1 MMIGCCFAR
10 AVTVIGAMTQLGA
23 LAAAPEVADF
33 YRGRTMTMFIGYP
46 SGGGYDLYART
57 IARHIV
63 RHIPGAPTMVSQN
76 MPGASSMLLGN
87 HIARVAPRDGTAIA
101 AVNSA
106 LLFDT
111 VFQGE
116 ASKAQFK
123 GTDLFTLGNVVSSAS
138 VLIALT
144 STGVERLDDLKTK
157 PIIVGATGRSGDT
170 YLLPLAIKRML
181 DLDALKIVPGYP
193 GTREIAVALERAE
206 ITGRVW
212 DMEGIKAARPQWL
225 KDGTIRI
232 IAQLAPQKMPEVPAD
247 VPLVKE
253 FVPSADDQKVLDVI
267 FMSTILARP
276 YVAPPGLPPARA
288 KALRDAFMATMK
300 DEQFLAEMTKHAM
313 TIDPTTGEDMERI
326 VRDAHALPPPLVE
339 QVRAILRD

>member
-1 MMIGCCFAR
+1 MKLAHCLARTVTLLAALAQLSTAAR
-10 AVTVIGAMTQLGA
+10 AD
-23 LAAAPEVADF
+23 EVSDF
-33 YRGRTMTMFIGYP
+33 FRGKTMTMFIGYP

-63 RHIPGAPTMVSQN
+63 RHIPGAPTMISQN

-87 HIARVAPRDGTAIA
+87 HIARVAPRDGTALA

-123 GTDLFTLGNVVSSAS
+123 GPDLFAIGNVVSSAS
-138 VLIALT
+138 VLITLA
-144 STGVERLDDLKTK
+144 SAGVERLDQIKTK
-157 PIIVGATGRSGDT
+157 EIIVGATGRSGDT

-181 DLDALKIVPGYP
+181 GLDALKIVPGYP
-193 GTREIAVALERAE
+193 GTREVAVALERAE

-232 IAQLAPQKMPEVPAD
+232 LAQLAPQKMPEVPQD

-253 FVPSADDQKVLDVI
+253 FVPSADDQKVLDII

-276 YVAPPGLPPARA
+276 FVAPPGIPAPRA

-300 DEQFLAEMTKHAM
+300 DEQFLADMTKHSM
-313 TIDPTTGEDMERI
+313 TIDPTSGEDMERI
-326 VRDAHALPPPLVE
+326 VRDAHALPAALVE
-339 QVRAILRD
+339 KVRALLRD

>member
-1 MMIGCCFAR
+1 MMIARCIAR
-10 AVTVIGAMTQLGA
+10 AVAFIGAMTHLGA
-23 LAAAPEVADF
+23 LAAANEIADF
-33 YRGRTMTMFIGYP
+33 YRGKTMTMFIGYP

-63 RHIPGAPTMVSQN
+63 RHIPGAPAIVPQN

-123 GTDLFTLGNVVSSAS
+123 GTDLFTIGNVVSSAS

-144 STGVERLDDLKTK
+144 SAGVERLDELKTK

-170 YLLPLAIKRML
+170 YLLPLAVKRL
-181 DLDALKIVPGYP
+181 LGLDALKIVPGYP

-232 IAQLAPQKMPEVPAD
+232 LAQLAPQKMPEVPAD

-253 FVPSADDQKVLDVI
+253 FVASADDQKVLDVI

-313 TIDPTTGEDMERI
+313 TIDPTSGEDMERI
-326 VRDAHALPPPLVE
+326 VRDAHALPPALVE
-339 QVRAILRD
+339 QVRALLRD